1 MGGCKSKST
10 LNPNPNP
17 KQPDTLRPSPILP
30 LTTSHITQ
38 QVPYQWLLYNFAN
51 KALGLREKLRH
62 QKMQSDRW
70 TRSLTHSLTLSS
82 VCTRAM
88 SQAVGL
94 ISKNVPGTYPTI
106 PSFLLRF
113 FLSVWFL
120 RNRRKK
126 KEKTRFLGFSI
137 IIFFF
142 IIVCGI
148 STFLKWVFM
157 FWLFNKI
164 FFFFSLLF
172 VCMWV
177 WMLVVAAKR
186 AWEHRLVCCN
196 TLFMGIEYPMRML
209 WWILCCAQSV
219 RWNAFS
225 SLACRFRVTPLVPEG
240 QVCF

>member
-1 MGGCKSKST
+1 
-10 LNPNPNP
+10 
-17 KQPDTLRPSPILP
+17 
-30 LTTSHITQ
+30 
-38 QVPYQWLLYNFAN
+38 
-51 KALGLREKLRH
+51 
-62 QKMQSDRW
+62 MQSDRW
-70 TRSLTHSLTLSS
+70 TRSLTHSKLCVYKSNVSSSRPHFQERSRYLSYNPKFPFALFS
-82 VCTRAM
+82 VCLVPQKQEEKER
-88 SQAVGL
+88 
-94 ISKNVPGTYPTI
+94 KNVVSGFLHNHFLSLLCVEFQHFSNGY
-106 PSFLLRF
+106 SCFDCLLRY
-113 FLSVWFL
+113 
-120 RNRRKK
+120 
-126 KEKTRFLGFSI
+126 
-137 IIFFF
+137 
-142 IIVCGI
+142 
-148 STFLKWVFM
+148 
-157 FWLFNKI
+157 